1 MSTLSG
7 RAWNGSAPFLR
18 SWLRDPVAVG
28 LPFPSSPRLALRLA
42 ETVRQAAIS
51 SGGPVLELG
60 AGTGAVTKALME
72 TGWPPDRIVVVER
85 DGELCRT
92 LQRRLPGLQVLQ
104 ADALKLGAV
113 ARRTG
118 LSRASVVLC
127 GLPMRA
133 IPPQVA
139 FDCYLE
145 AFRLLP
151 PGGAIIQY
159 TYGFRPPVDP
169 QATAPPLKATFVGR
183 EWLNCP
189 PVGIWRYSL
198 AASASVKH
206 AAD

>member
-1 MSTLSG
+1 MSTLNGGPRS
-7 RAWNGSAPFLR
+7 GSAPFLR
-18 SWLRDPVAVG
+18 SWLRDPAAIG

-42 ETVRQAAIS
+42 ETVRRAAIFN
-51 SGGPVLELG
+51 GGPVLELG

-72 TGWPPDRIVVVER
+72 TGWPLDRIVVVER

-92 LQRRLPGLQVLQ
+92 LERRLPGLQVLQ
-104 ADALKLGAV
+104 ANALKLGAV
-113 ARRTG
+113 ARSTG
-118 LSRASVVLC
+118 LSRASVVLS

-133 IPPQVA
+133 VPAHLA
-139 FDCYLE
+139 FQCYLE

-169 QATAPPLKATFVGR
+169 QATAPPLNATFVGR

-189 PVGIWRYSL
+189 PVGIWRYRL
-198 AASASVKH
+198 ARSALT
-206 AAD
+206 

>member
-1 MSTLSG
+1 MTLGTLGTLTG
-7 RAWNGSAPFLR
+7 RARNGAAPFLR

-42 ETVRQAAIS
+42 ETVRRAAIS
-51 SGGPVLELG
+51 NGGPVLELG
-60 AGTGAVTKALME
+60 AGTGVVTKALME
-72 TGWPPDRIVVVER
+72 TGWPLDRIVVVER

-92 LQRRLPGLQVLQ
+92 LERRLPGLQVLQ
-104 ADALKLGAV
+104 ANALKLGAL
-113 ARRTG
+113 AQRTG
-118 LSRASVVLC
+118 LSRASVVLS

-133 IPPQVA
+133 IPTRAA

-169 QATAPPLKATFVGR
+169 QATAAPLKATLVGR

-189 PVGIWRYSL
+189 PVGIWLYRL
-198 AASASVKH
+198 AASALS
-206 AAD
+206 

>member
-1 MSTLSG
+1 VNG
-7 RAWNGSAPFLR
+7 RARRGAAPFLR
-18 SWLRDPVAVG
+18 SWLRNPGAIG

-72 TGWPPDRIVVVER
+72 TGWPLDRIVVVER

-92 LQRRLPGLQVLQ
+92 LEQRLPGLQVLQ
-104 ADALKLGAV
+104 ANALKLGAV
-113 ARRTG
+113 AESTG
-118 LSRASVVLC
+118 LSRASVVLS

-133 IPPQVA
+133 IPPRAA

-169 QATAPPLKATFVGR
+169 QALAPPLEATFVGR

-189 PVGIWRYSL
+189 PVGIWQYRL
-198 AASASVKH
+198 TT
-206 AAD
+206 D